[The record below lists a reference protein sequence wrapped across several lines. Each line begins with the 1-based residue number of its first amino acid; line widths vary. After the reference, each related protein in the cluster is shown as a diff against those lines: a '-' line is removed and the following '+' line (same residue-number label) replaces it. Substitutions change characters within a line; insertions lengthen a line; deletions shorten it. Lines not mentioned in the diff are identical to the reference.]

1 MVLGTMTA
9 RQERYDLGPLADF
22 MAEDILSTPGRQLVD
37 EVAEDC
43 GDPEALASAF
53 DKIVHAE
60 RPSRGDSPAGLSI
73 ALGQHNVEI
82 LVVDDHVLIREALRG
97 VLKEV
102 KGNATVLEASSCS
115 QAMQVIAEHP
125 DLEFILLDLTLPDRD
140 GFSVL
145 TELRE
150 RYPAISVVV
159 LCAQQD
165 RGSFVRALDL
175 GAVGIIPKSGQHEVI
190 VSALQ
195 LMFAGR
201 IYIPPEILARDEPSA
216 RQPDEQQPAADR
228 RSVSPADLGLT
239 ERQVDVLSLM
249 MQGKSN
255 FAICRELNLAEPTVK
270 NHVTAILKALKVSNR
285 TEAVKL
291 GWKFWAY
298 LAR

>member
-1 MVLGTMTA
+1 MTA

-60 RPSRGDSPAGLSI
+60 RPSRGDSPTGLSI

-115 QAMQVIAEHP
+115 QAMQVIAAHP
-125 DLEFILLDLTLPDRD
+125 NLDLILLDLNLPDRD

-145 TELRE
+145 TELGE

-159 LCAQQD
+159 LSAQQD
-165 RGSFVRALDL
+165 RGSVVRALDL
-175 GAVGIIPKSGQHEVI
+175 GALGFIPKSGQREVML
-190 VSALQ
+190 SALQ
-195 LMFAGR
+195 LVFAGG
-201 IYIPPEILARDEPSA
+201 IYIPPEILVREEPSA
-216 RQPDEQQPAADR
+216 QQRDEKPPVANR
-228 RSVSPADLGLT
+228 PTVSPADLGLT

-255 FAICRELNLAEPTVK
+255 KAICRVLNLAEPTVK
-270 NHVTAILKALKVSNR
+270 NHVTAILKALEVSNR
-285 TEAVKL
+285 TEAVIAAGQL
-291 GWKFWAY
+291 GWK
-298 LAR
+298 LPPVSKS